1 MTSRFSTGGL
11 NLDWSQKMPQVMEVL
26 ATKFQ
31 GLGCFRTWE
40 ITILVKSRDQWRH
53 TFHWGVQGVGAGSKK
68 FSCPSS
74 PTYQVWWRMY
84 FYMLRYLHFLA
95 KIGYFAICICT
106 SERNGGITPKSSI
119 ASSVAFDLQKLYL
132 KTVYATSL
140 WKSKYW
146 SNISNIYL
154 IFIVFI

>member
-1 MTSRFSTGGL
+1 MTSRFSAGGL
-11 NLDWSQKMPQVMEVL
+11 NSDWGQKMPQVMEVL

-53 TFHWGVQGVGAGSKK
+53 TFQRGVQGVGAGSKN

-74 PTYQVWWRMY
+74 PTYQVWWRMD

-95 KIGYFAICICT
+95 KIGYFAICIYT
-106 SERNGGITPKSSI
+106 SERNGGDNSEIVYCI
-119 ASSVAFDLQKLYL
+119 ICCFWFA
-132 KTVYATSL
+132 KTLFKDCLRYQFM
-140 WKSKYW
+140 KE
-146 SNISNIYL
+146 
-154 IFIVFI
+154 